1 MTRPLQPGDRVKY
14 SAEFLRSAGL
24 FTGAAAY
31 RRGTVREVIQGRH
44 DARPYVTVAWDDH
57 LKDEE
62 PAPVNPGS
70 LHLVG
75 TPEPA

>member
-1 MTRPLQPGDRVKY
+1 MTRPPLKPGDRVKY
-14 SAEFLRSAGL
+14 SADFLRSAGL

-31 RRGTVREVIQGRH
+31 RRGTVREILTG
-44 DARPYVTVAWDDH
+44 YVTVAWDDH
-57 LKDEE
+57 LAGEE
-62 PAPVNPGS
+62 PAPVNSGS

>member
-31 RRGTVREVIQGRH
+31 RRGTVREILTG
-44 DARPYVTVAWDDH
+44 YVTVAWDDH
-57 LKDEE
+57 LANEE
-62 PAPVNPGS
+62 PAPVNAGA
-70 LHLVG
+70 LHLIG